1 MSQTNTPTSTPPTS
15 PAPVKKVGFKVKRKP
30 VAEPSPEPTKTTN
43 GKFVPRSS
51 WVYNDDPDVH
61 GDNVEDYIEPTPAS
75 EAVAEPTPSPPP
87 VVEQTNN
94 GGAEARRKLA
104 GKRKW
109 ELRGF
114 ETEAEAFEA
123 HPGHY
128 TKGMSCERCGKTFRA
143 KTPRYLHDTICDG
156 TYKVDGAERMR
167 QKKEKAQKKN
177 DIVSKIQDA
186 LKLLKID
193 EKLHGEIENKTTA
206 GLMGYLN
213 DDHTEDWS
221 DIMGIQETGLSY
233 TLWTDRQSI
242 RDIIKDW
249 IESQPPVKM
258 TTTYNLPG
266 VGKQSVETAKGLK
279 QFLIETSTNTG
290 RLYGETCPV

>member
-1 MSQTNTPTSTPPTS
+1 MSQNTTPTSTPPTS
-15 PAPVKKVGFKVKRKP
+15 PAPVKKVWTIKRK
-30 VAEPSPEPTKTTN
+30 VIKQPSKTTN
-43 GKFVPRSS
+43 GKFVTRPTTPTDEE
-51 WVYNDDPDVH
+51 YDIQAAPDDY
-61 GDNVEDYIEPTPAS
+61 VEPVAEPTLAS
-75 EAVAEPTPSPPP
+75 EAVATPSPPP
-87 VVEQTNN
+87 VMEQTNN

-114 ETEAEAFEA
+114 ATEAEAFEA

-128 TKGMSCERCGKTFRA
+128 TKGMSCEKCGKTFRA

-167 QKKEKAQKKN
+167 QKKEKTLKKN

-193 EKLHGEIENKTTA
+193 EKLHGEIENKTTK

-233 TLWTDRQSI
+233 HLWTDRQSI
-242 RDIIKDW
+242 REIIKDW
-249 IESQPPVKM
+249 IESQPAIKM
-258 TTTYNLPG
+258 TTTFNIPG
-266 VGKQSVETAKGLK
+266 LGKQTVETTKSLK
-279 QFLIETSTNTG
+279 EYLLASSTNTG
-290 RLYGETCPV
+290 RLFGETCPV